1 MKSEASSITNARIFF
16 FKCGS
21 GGGEVGAFNPVV
33 QNPPANAGDIDL
45 IPSPGRSTCHR
56 AIKPV
61 CHNY

>member
-1 MKSEASSITNARIFF
+1 MQGFFF

-21 GGGEVGAFNPVV
+21 GGGEVGAFDPVV